1 MNEQPYSPE
10 ELSSDNRMLAAA
22 AHFFGLWAAL
32 IIWATQ
38 KDRSRFVRF
47 QSVQAMGFDGVM
59 MLLSSVVMGCLM
71 LVMVLGTG
79 GAVVAA
85 ESGNMEDP
93 MLFVQLPSLLWL
105 AWMCVIFGYS
115 GVLWVIRLIASV
127 KTLQGQD
134 FRYPWL
140 GAQVEKF
147 LQS

>member
-1 MNEQPYSPE
+1 MSDQPYSPE

-22 AHFFGLWAAL
+22 AHFFGLWVAL

-47 QSVQAMGFDGVM
+47 QSVQALGFDLVVM
-59 MLLSSVVMGCLM
+59 VFSFVVMGCLM

-79 GAVVAA
+79 GAIAAA
-85 ESGNMEDP
+85 ESGSVEDP
-93 MLFVQLPSLLWL
+93 GLFVQLPSLLWL
-105 AWMCVIFGYS
+105 VWMCFFSGYA

-127 KTLQGQD
+127 KVLQGQD

-147 LQS
+147 LQN

>member
-1 MNEQPYSPE
+1 MNDQPYSPE

-47 QSVQAMGFDGVM
+47 QSVQALGFDGVM

-85 ESGNMEDP
+85 ESDNDP
-93 MLFVQLPSLLWL
+93 GLFMLLSSSFWL
-105 AWMCVIFGYS
+105 VWMCVIFGYS

-147 LQS
+147 LQN